1 MTAPD
6 SRVLNTLT
14 RRHAVKV
21 ASAVSVEDCCLA
33 IGEAVGHGSILSA
46 SKMNNAAVIFLNTVE
61 KANELFE
68 RGIVVD
74 GLFTP
79 VLPLSMPSK
88 KVTLSNVPP
97 FISDELLS
105 QSLSRY
111 GKLVSPIKKIP
122 IGSASPLLKHVFSF
136 RRFAYMIVKD
146 DAELDLTF
154 KYRIDDFDYVVYAAT
169 GKMKCFCCN
178 KVGHLIRDCPEKK
191 ETSVATQNTNDTVGP
206 PEAVRPAVDQAES
219 EAIAAEA
226 AAEEPQTVQSE
237 MIVERESVN
246 KKANNAETTRSGEDK
261 IVMKGLTVS
270 NSDNIEGDEQPVIDM
285 VCENV
290 GIDTEA
296 ESTPFKV
303 PRKRK
308 NSVNA
313 CDSKFVKKM
322 DSVEC
327 EGQSDIESD
336 SESDSSVSLSQ
347 CEGVSG
353 SYDLEDIKLFL
364 KATKNRR
371 GVQVNDYF
379 PDLKQFVEKTRC
391 LMTEGLFTNKE
402 IYRLKKLVRKLN
414 TEASDGAGKS

>member
-1 MTAPD
+1 M
-6 SRVLNTLT
+6 
-14 RRHAVKV
+14 
-21 ASAVSVEDCCLA
+21 
-33 IGEAVGHGSILSA
+33 
-46 SKMNNAAVIFLNTVE
+46 
-61 KANELFE
+61 
-68 RGIVVD
+68 
-74 GLFTP
+74 
-79 VLPLSMPSK
+79 
-88 KVTLSNVPP
+88 
-97 FISDELLS
+97 
-105 QSLSRY
+105 
-111 GKLVSPIKKIP
+111 
-122 IGSASPLLKHVFSF
+122 
-136 RRFAYMIVKD
+136 
-146 DAELDLTF
+146 
-154 KYRIDDFDYVVYAAT
+154 
-169 GKMKCFCCN
+169 
-178 KVGHLIRDCPEKK
+178 
-191 ETSVATQNTNDTVGP
+191 
-206 PEAVRPAVDQAES
+206 DQAES
-219 EAIAAEA
+219 EAIVAEA

-270 NSDNIEGDEQPVIDM
+270 NTDNIEGDEQPVIDM

-296 ESTPFKV
+296 ESTLFKV

-402 IYRLKKLVRKLN
+402 IYRLKKIVRKLN
-414 TEASDGAGKS
+414 TETSDGAGKS